1 MFYKLYYYNNGA
13 CETDIYPS
21 YIEAEEAALAISKSC
36 TDNSE
41 YVQLTLCT
49 KHYEHILMTIINNG
63 IIHNKAFHDKVT
75 SKELL

>member
-21 YIEAEEAALAISKSC
+21 YIEAEKAALAISKNY
-36 TDNSE
+36 TDSFE

-49 KHYEHILMTIINNG
+49 KHYEHLLMTINSDG
-63 IIHNKAFHDKVT
+63 IVHNKAFHDKVT